1 MLKNTLQILLAFSL
15 LGTAICPCLAQSLIV
30 EEDSHHAHMSGD
42 HHDAGQ
48 SLPECHGGDGG
59 SKCASVSGA
68 MGESAKFILT
78 NGFQAEDDATV
89 DIDLVAI
96 DQPNLTHHGGSPPP
110 TKTFVADTP
119 VSLQDR
125 LIE

>member
-1 MLKNTLQILLAFSL
+1 MLRNTLQILFAFGL

-30 EEDSHHAHMSGD
+30 EEDPHHAHMNGG

-59 SKCASVSGA
+59 SQCASVSGA
-68 MGESAKFILT
+68 MGESVTFILT
-78 NGFQAEDDATV
+78 NGFQTEDDETAGV
-89 DIDLVAI
+89 DLVAI